1 MPGRHHL
8 VGRTTVQRSAF
19 RSMVLASAAIGALA
33 CQPGYAQVVQPA
45 AAATDVDEIVVTGI
59 RRSLDAARD
68 IKRESTQFVD
78 AIVAD
83 DIGKLPDTNV
93 AESLARVSG
102 VQVERGIGEGT
113 DISIRGLR
121 ENVILYNGRQI
132 VDSTGRGGNGLDQLG
147 GSTYGLL
154 TLVPSELIS
163 RLAVTKLAG
172 ADQIAGALG
181 GLVDIETRKPLSE
194 GNRIVASGALTYDQ
208 LPGKAGF
215 ELFGL
220 VSRKF
225 AEDTLGVLLTASY
238 SQRPLAQQG
247 LDTFSGYSRYTDTSV
262 TPSQTRFGNADVR
275 AQDIREDRD
284 KLGLSGVVQWQPSP
298 DVEIIADTFYS
309 KLKSKRDRFWLSFNP
324 TAGLTNATYSPNNI
338 LLSGRAVTPV
348 LTNTEFADVDAEVWS
363 SAVRGRF
370 TLTDSL
376 STSAEISYGRST
388 SSFKQIYFRL
398 QPLTTITS
406 TVDFDLAAG
415 DFGSYKIGGINLN
428 DPAQLRFTILFDQLF
443 RSATDTLAARSDWT
457 LKFDSAALKSVE
469 AGVRYSDLDTRQ
481 NPLRAD
487 IRPAG
492 GIVASQL
499 GNLVST
505 FSNPDFLP
513 DDFAGLPRSY
523 VAGVRDTLTG
533 CGAFTAFASVSQNA
547 QCLNTA
553 ATTNSLAGNFEIKER
568 FLEGYAK
575 VNLDADLGNSSLSG
589 NIGLR
594 YIGRK
599 LTSIGNVINAA
610 GGATPTVFDRTDNE
624 WLPSAVARLA
634 IGENLVARAGF
645 AKVVA
650 FPNTEDL
657 NNGVTLNNNAVFNNG
672 VQITP
677 GTGSGGAPNLD
688 PFKANQY
695 DASLEYYFGKGALVS
710 AGLFYKDISTFIVQ
724 RQSAESYNGTNFL
737 INRRVNGAGATVKGI
752 EVLAQ
757 LPFYFLPAP
766 LDGFGVVATYSYIDS
781 KTPIVDISGRAL
793 TLPGLSKNNI
803 NFVGYYEKGP
813 FSARLAYNW
822 RDEYLIGLSAAATG
836 IYNDSFADL
845 SANLRYDITEAMSV
859 NLEAIN
865 LLNTRQRTFD
875 GVSEALRTNVIYG
888 RVFKATVNLR
898 F

>member
-1 MPGRHHL
+1 MQSFKIRGIL
-8 VGRTTVQRSAF
+8 LASVVMSAF
-19 RSMVLASAAIGALA
+19 AGQVGQAQTVSAATSA
-33 CQPGYAQVVQPA
+33 PES
-45 AAATDVDEIVVTGI
+45 DEIIVTGI
-59 RRSLDAARD
+59 RKSLGAARD

-154 TLVPSELIS
+154 SLVPSELIS

-172 ADQIAGALG
+172 ADQIAGAIG
-181 GLVDIETRKPLSE
+181 GLVDIETRRPLAE
-194 GNRIVASGALTYDQ
+194 GNRIAASGALTYDQ

-220 VSRKF
+220 VSHKF
-225 AEDTLGVLLTASY
+225 ADDRLGVLLTASY

-247 LDTFSGYSRYTDTSV
+247 LDTFSGYTRFSDATV
-262 TPSQTRFGNADVR
+262 APAQTRFGHADVR

-284 KLGLSGVVQWQPSP
+284 KLGLSGVVQWQPSES
-298 DVEIIADTFYS
+298 VEIIADTFYS

-324 TAGLTNATYSPNNI
+324 TAGLTNAAYSPNNI
-338 LLSGRAVTPV
+338 LLSGRATNPV
-348 LTNTEFADVDAEVWS
+348 LTNTEFADVEADVWS
-363 SAVRGRF
+363 SAIRGRF
-370 TLTDSL
+370 ALTERL
-376 STSAEISYGRST
+376 STTAEISYGRST
-388 SSFKQIYFRL
+388 SSFKQIYLRL
-398 QPLTTITS
+398 QPLATISS
-406 TVDFDLAAG
+406 TIDFDLGSG
-415 DFGSYKIGGINLN
+415 DFGSYRIGGVDLT

-443 RSATDTLAARSDWT
+443 RSATDTLAARSDWK
-457 LKFDSAALKSVE
+457 LDFDSAALKSVE
-469 AGVRYSDLDTRQ
+469 AGIRYSDLATKQ

-492 GIVASQL
+492 GIVATQL
-499 GNLVST
+499 GNLVTS
-505 FSNPDFLP
+505 FNNPDFLP
-513 DDFAGLPRSY
+513 DAFVGLPRSY
-523 VAGVRDTLTG
+523 LAGVRDTLTG
-533 CGAFTAFASVSQNA
+533 CAAFTAFPSVSQNS
-547 QCLNTA
+547 QCLNPA
-553 ATTNSLAGNFEIKER
+553 ATINSLAGNFNIKER
-568 FLEGYAK
+568 FIDGYAK
-575 VNLDADLGNSSLSG
+575 INFDADLGSNRLSG

-594 YIGRK
+594 YVNRK

-610 GGATPTVFDRTDNE
+610 GAATPTVFDRTDNE
-624 WLPSAVARLA
+624 WLPSAVAKLSINEDILVR
-634 IGENLVARAGF
+634 IGA

-677 GTGSGGAPNLD
+677 GTGSGGAPDLD

-695 DASLEYYFGKGALVS
+695 DASLEYYFGKDALVS
-710 AGLFYKDISTFIVQ
+710 VGLFYKDISTFIVQ
-724 RQSAESYNGTNFL
+724 RQSTESYNGINFL
-737 INRRVNGAGATVKGI
+737 INRRVNGAGATVKGV
-752 EVLAQ
+752 EVLVQ
-757 LPFYFLPAP
+757 LPFYFLPEP
-766 LDGFGVVATYSYIDS
+766 FDGFGVVATYSYIDS
-781 KTPIVDISGRAL
+781 KTPIVDITGRAL

-803 NFVGYYEKGP
+803 NLVGYYEKGP

-822 RDEYLIGLSAAATG
+822 RDEYLVGLSAAATG
-836 IYNDSFADL
+836 IYNDTFADL
-845 SANLRYDITEAMSV
+845 SANLRYDITKAISF
-859 NLEAIN
+859 NIEAIN

-875 GVSEALRTNVIYG
+875 GSSEALRTNAIYG
-888 RVFKATVNLR
+888 RVFKATVNVR